1 MISIIKEY
9 DGDSV
14 ALVDGNE
21 SEVTGIGSV
30 KIKMHD
36 GTMKML
42 ARTKT

>member
-1 MISIIKEY
+1 MKVKLI
-9 DGDSV
+9 
-14 ALVDGNE
+14 
-21 SEVTGIGSV
+21 TGIGSV